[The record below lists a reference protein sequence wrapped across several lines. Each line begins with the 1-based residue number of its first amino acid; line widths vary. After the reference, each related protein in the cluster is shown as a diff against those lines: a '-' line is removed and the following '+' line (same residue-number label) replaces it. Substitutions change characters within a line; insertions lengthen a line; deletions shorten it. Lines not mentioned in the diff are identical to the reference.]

1 MRVPARFNVETCMAD
16 PADLRRDY
24 RSGTLTDDGVG
35 ADPFAL
41 FAAWFADAVASGMV
55 EPNGMTLA
63 TCDAQGRP
71 SARVVLLKGFDRG
84 GFHWY
89 TNYESRKARDLATNP
104 HAALLFWFDRLE
116 RQVRIE
122 GAAEPLPAAVSDD
135 YFASRPRGSQLGA
148 WASPQSR
155 PIAHRDELER
165 REREV
170 AERFGDGPIPRP
182 AHWGGYN
189 LVPDAFEFWQGRAS
203 RLHDR
208 FRFERAGDSWTRRR
222 LAP

>member
-1 MRVPARFNVETCMAD
+1 MAD

-24 RSGTLTDDGVG
+24 RSGALADDGIG
-35 ADPFAL
+35 DDPFAL
-41 FAAWFADAVASGMV
+41 FAAWFAEAVGSGMV

-63 TCDAQGRP
+63 TCDARGRP
-71 SARVVLLKGFDRG
+71 AARVVLLKGFDRD
-84 GFHWY
+84 GFRWY
-89 TNYESRKARDLATNP
+89 TNYASRKAEDLAANP
-104 HAALLFWFDRLE
+104 HAALLFWFDQLE

-122 GAAEPLPAAVSDD
+122 GVAAPLPGELCDD

-208 FRFERAGDSWTRRR
+208 FRFERDGEGWSRQR